1 MLLDTMRGL
10 TTQLL
15 IRKLP
20 FQRLVREIA
29 QDFKTDLRFQS
40 SAVMAL
46 QEASEAYLVGLFE
59 DTNLCAIHA
68 KRVTIMPTDIQLA
81 RRIRGE
87 HIRELIQ
94 LDDAMEEEEL
104 RYGPNGGLVFCLE
117 FLIENQE
124 WLKSQL
130 IGADP
135 DNELSTD
142 PNGVDPTDDV
152 KISLIEPAKLY
163 KTYLKEDLELCKD
176 CFRSQLKGCEK
187 FYENIMGQDLSLQSI
202 MDVLPKMPSKRN
214 IRWLTMQNTERVVCK
229 YLGYRNQRKHLH
241 HATVQKLRDELL
253 HSQSAWQYCPIED
266 IESFLLQLRA
276 YLSLK
281 LETLWLYA
289 LTNID
294 LLLKP
299 VLYDLNFPV
308 PRTWHVCGF
317 TLIED
322 NAGQSL
328 HYFYR
333 ENFFQKLEIAKQ
345 LLEASLQ
352 FSNGFSNYRL
362 YITDLTA
369 DNIVYNVA
377 KSKLYLI
384 DLDTILIVDSS
395 KAEYNNSV
403 HRYEYEICEGCF
415 SYEPLD
421 ICNYNIS
428 DVNIF
433 LAFELP

>member
-1 MLLDTMRGL
+1 MFFESL
-10 TTQLL
+10 
-15 IRKLP
+15 KLE
-20 FQRLVREIA
+20 L
-29 QDFKTDLRFQS
+29 DFKVQP
-40 SAVMAL
+40 AL
-46 QEASEAYLVGLFE
+46 NTLNHVNEKTHGKQGPSPLFSIV
-59 DTNLCAIHA
+59 NNYY
-68 KRVTIMPTDIQLA
+68 Q
-81 RRIRGE
+81 
-87 HIRELIQ
+87 
-94 LDDAMEEEEL
+94 
-104 RYGPNGGLVFCLE
+104 Y
-117 FLIENQE
+117 
-124 WLKSQL
+124 
-130 IGADP
+130 IG
-135 DNELSTD
+135 
-142 PNGVDPTDDV
+142 
-152 KISLIEPAKLY
+152 
-163 KTYLKEDLELCKD
+163 EDLELCKD

-187 FYENIMGQDLSLQSI
+187 FYENIIGQDLSLQSI

-308 PRTWHVCGF
+308 PRTWH
-317 TLIED
+317 
-322 NAGQSL
+322 
-328 HYFYR
+328 
-333 ENFFQKLEIAKQ
+333 KLEIAKQ

-433 LAFELP
+433 LACQFLTEDLYQRKTGGFLYPIPQSVQERYPNLEKLLNQCVQCSQSNCHNRFDSAKNTINLIKEILLNHDTHLYKQIV